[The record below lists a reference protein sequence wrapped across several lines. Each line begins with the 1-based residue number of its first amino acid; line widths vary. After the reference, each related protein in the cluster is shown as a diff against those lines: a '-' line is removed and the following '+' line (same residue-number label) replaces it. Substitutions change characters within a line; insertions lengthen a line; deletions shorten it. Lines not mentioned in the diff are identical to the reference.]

1 MKKTLLLFVLLVIS
15 TTSYARE
22 EYYFW
27 GKSLNNGGIK
37 SKVAYPKEQG
47 FRAWTFKVNP
57 SSYGKYIGF
66 SIFLKTTNVHGSAYQ
81 YINLVNKEEKV
92 LRNIKGKKI
101 KGTKGWKRYYT
112 PPVYVSSDVTSF
124 VLGVSLHGTGK
135 VEFYDYIIE
144 EYSYK

>member
-1 MKKTLLLFVLLVIS
+1 LLFVLLVIS

-22 EYYFW
+22 EYSYW

-37 SKVAYPKEQG
+37 SKVAYPKKDG
-47 FRAWTFKVNP
+47 FRSWSFKVNP

-81 YINLVNKEEKV
+81 YINLFNDKTKKV
-92 LRNIKGKKI
+92 VRSTLGKKI

-112 PPVYVSSDVTSF
+112 PHIYVSSDVTSI
-124 VLGVSLHGTGK
+124 VLGVNLDGTGK
-135 VEFYDYIIE
+135 VEFYDYILE
-144 EYSYK
+144 EYTYK